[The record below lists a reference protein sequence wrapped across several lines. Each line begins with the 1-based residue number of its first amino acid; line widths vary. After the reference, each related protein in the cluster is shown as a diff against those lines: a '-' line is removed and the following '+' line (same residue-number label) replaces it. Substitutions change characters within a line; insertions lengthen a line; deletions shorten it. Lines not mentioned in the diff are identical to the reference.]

1 MGYRADVHVDD
12 DARRAALAHDVRRGL
27 GAREK
32 WLPPKY
38 FYDAAGSALFERI
51 TQLPE
56 YYLTRAEHALLDA
69 HAPAILDETRPR
81 EIVELGAGSPAK
93 VRRLLAGLNG
103 AGPLA
108 RYVPVDVD
116 GSMLDAAGQ
125 TLLAEGAVDE
135 VHAVVADFE
144 RHLHRVPPAAGRRL
158 VAFLGST
165 LGNLDPPA
173 RHKLLRRIR
182 RLLGK
187 DDRLLLGVD
196 LVKSPRV
203 LHAAYDD
210 AAGVT
215 AEFNRNVLRVINR
228 TLGADFDAESFGHY
242 ARWDAEESR
251 VEMHL
256 VAAADH
262 AVHVAD
268 LDLTVHFEAGETIWT
283 ESSYKFTRA
292 SVEAMLNAARLRV
305 LRWDTDGAFGLALA
319 APARSTAALPR
330 AASRAA

>member
-12 DARRAALAHDVRRGL
+12 GARLTALADDVRRGL

-69 HAPAILDETRPR
+69 YAPAILDSSRPH

-93 VRRLLAGLNG
+93 VRRLLAVLNG
-103 AGPLA
+103 AGPLG

-116 GSMLDAAGQ
+116 GSTLDVAGH
-125 TLLAEGAVDE
+125 TLLSEGAVNE

-144 RHLHRVPPAAGRRL
+144 QHLDRVPPPTGRRL

-173 RHKLLRRIR
+173 RLALLRGVR
-182 RLLGK
+182 RLLAD
-187 DDRLLLGVD
+187 DDRFLLGVD
-196 LVKSPRV
+196 LVKSPCV

-228 TLGADFDAESFGHY
+228 GLAADFEPEAFGHY
-242 ARWDAEESR
+242 ARWDAEQAR
-251 VEMHL
+251 IEMHL

-262 AVHVAD
+262 TVRVGD
-268 LDLTVHFEAGETIWT
+268 LDLTLRFEAGETIWT

-292 SVEAMLNAARLRV
+292 SVEAMLNAARLRL

-319 APARSTAALPR
+319 APARATATL
-330 AASRAA
+330 SRAA

>member
-12 DARRAALAHDVRRGL
+12 GARRAALADDVRRGL
-27 GAREK
+27 GARDK

-38 FYDAAGSALFERI
+38 FYDDAGSALFERI
-51 TQLPE
+51 TRLPE

-69 HAPAILDETRPR
+69 YAPAILDASRPR

-93 VRRLLAGLNG
+93 VRRLLAVLNG
-103 AGPLA
+103 AGPLG

-116 GSMLDAAGQ
+116 GSTLDVAGHA
-125 TLLAEGAVDE
+125 LLSEGAVNE

-144 RHLHRVPPAAGRRL
+144 QHLDRVPPPTGRRL

-165 LGNLDPPA
+165 LGNLDPPPRLA
-173 RHKLLRRIR
+173 LLRGVRG
-182 RLLGK
+182 LLAD
-187 DDRLLLGVD
+187 DDRFLLGVD
-196 LVKSPRV
+196 LVKSPCV

-228 TLGADFDAESFGHY
+228 SLAANFDPKAFGHY
-242 ARWDAEESR
+242 ARWDAEAAR

-262 AVHVAD
+262 TIRVAD
-268 LDLTVHFEAGETIWT
+268 LDLAVHFEAGETIWT

-292 SVEAMLNAARLRV
+292 SVEAMLDAARLRL

-319 APARSTAALPR
+319 APARATATL
-330 AASRAA
+330 SRAA

>member
-1 MGYRADVHVDD
+1 MRYRADVYVDD
-12 DARRAALAHDVRRGL
+12 IARRRALADDVRRGL

-38 FYDAAGSALFERI
+38 FYDAAGSALFEQI

-56 YYLTRAEHALLDA
+56 YYVTRAEHALLDA
-69 HAPAILDETRPR
+69 HAPAILDASGPR

-93 VRRLLAGLNG
+93 VRRLLAALNG
-103 AGPLA
+103 TGPLA

-116 GSMLDAAGQ
+116 GSTLDLAGR
-125 TLLAEGAVDE
+125 TLLSEGAVNE
-135 VHAVVADFE
+135 VYAVVGDFE
-144 RHLHRVPPAAGRRL
+144 QHLDRLPPPTGRRL

-165 LGNLDPPA
+165 IGNMDPTA
-173 RHKLLRRIR
+173 RQALLRAVRG
-182 RLLGK
+182 LLA
-187 DDRLLLGVD
+187 DDDHLLLGVD
-196 LVKSPRV
+196 LVKSPCV

-228 TLGADFDAESFGHY
+228 TLAADFDPKAFGHY
-242 ARWDAEESR
+242 ARWDAEATR

-262 AVHVAD
+262 SVHVAD

-292 SVEAMLNAARLRV
+292 SVESMLSAARLR
-305 LRWDTDGAFGLALA
+305 LIRWDTDGAFGLALA
-319 APARSTAALPR
+319 APARTTAARKR
-330 AASRAA
+330 AA

>member
-12 DARRAALAHDVRRGL
+12 AARRRTLADDVRRGL
-27 GAREK
+27 NAREK

-51 TQLPE
+51 TELPE

-69 HAPAILDETRPR
+69 YAPAIVAASRPQ
-81 EIVELGAGSPAK
+81 EIVELGPGSPAK
-93 VRRLLAGLNG
+93 VRRLLAVLDG

-116 GSMLDAAGQ
+116 GGVLDAAGR
-125 TLLAEGAVDE
+125 TLLAEGAVHE
-135 VHAVVADFE
+135 VHAVVGDFE
-144 RHLHRVPPAAGRRL
+144 QHLDRVPPPTGRRL

-165 LGNLDPPA
+165 LGNMDPPA
-173 RHKLLRRIR
+173 RASLLRTVRT
-182 RLLGK
+182 LLG
-187 DDRLLLGVD
+187 DDGHLLLGID
-196 LVKSPRV
+196 LVKSPSV

-210 AAGVT
+210 PAGVT

-228 TLGADFDAESFGHY
+228 TLTANFDPKAFGHY
-242 ARWDAEESR
+242 ARWDAEAAR

-262 AVHVAD
+262 TVRVAD
-268 LDLTVHFEAGETIWT
+268 LDLAVPFEAGETIWT

-292 SVEAMLNAARLRV
+292 SVEAMLHAAGLRL

-319 APARSTAALPR
+319 GPDHATAARSRVA
-330 AASRAA
+330 